1 MSQPTNLYG
10 APKAAVSE
18 AAVETQ
24 PVRVFSVSG
33 RIGRA
38 RYIAYGIGFYLL
50 ITIVGT
56 VLAAML
62 GQAGVIALALMWA
75 ALVVIGFMLTIQRC
89 HDFNTTGWLSLL
101 MLVPIANL
109 VFWFIPGTD
118 GQNRYGAPTPP
129 NSAWVI
135 VGVCVVP
142 VLFVFGGI
150 LAAVAIPAYQDYTH
164 RARVSEVILYASPW
178 RAAVAEHHAQTGKLP
193 ANVGELRKASIP
205 AESGGRYG
213 RVSLGADGMLTLT
226 LSEQMQSLADR
237 TIVMQPKMAAGGVLS
252 WDCTG
257 GTLAAKFRPSS
268 CRARQ

>member
-1 MSQPTNLYG
+1 MSQPANLYG
-10 APKAAVSE
+10 APKAAVSAE
-18 AAVETQ
+18 AVETQ
-24 PVRVFSVSG
+24 PVKVFSVSG

-56 VLAAML
+56 VLAALL
-62 GQAGVIALALMWA
+62 GQAGVIALVLMWV
-75 ALVVIGFMLTIQRC
+75 ALLVIGFMLTIQRC
-89 HDFNTTGWLSLL
+89 HDFNTSGWLSLL
-101 MLVPIANL
+101 VLVPLANL
-109 VFWFIPGTD
+109 IFWFIPGTD
-118 GQNRYGAPTPP
+118 GVNRYGAPTPP

-178 RAAVAEHHAQTGKLP
+178 RTAVTEHHAETGKLP
-193 ANVGELRKASIP
+193 ASVGELRKTAIP

-213 RVSLGADGMLTLT
+213 QVSLGADGMLTLT
-226 LSEQMQSLADR
+226 LSGQMQALAER
-237 TIVMQPKMAAGGVLS
+237 TIVLQPKVGPGGVLN

-257 GTLAAKFRPSS
+257 GTLPPKFRPSS
-268 CRARQ
+268 CRARP